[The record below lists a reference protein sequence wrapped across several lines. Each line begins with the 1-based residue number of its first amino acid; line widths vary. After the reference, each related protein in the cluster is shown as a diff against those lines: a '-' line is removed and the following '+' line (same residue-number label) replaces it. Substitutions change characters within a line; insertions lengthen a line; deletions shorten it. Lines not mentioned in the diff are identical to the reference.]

1 MSFDI
6 EIRIRRGE
14 RDIGARIESAERV
27 VALVG
32 PSGIGK
38 TSVLH
43 AIAGLLQPDEGR
55 IAVGGATLFD
65 SARGIDLPPEA
76 RRAGYV
82 FQDSRLFP
90 HLTVERNLAF
100 AASHAQ
106 GEASIGQDD
115 LCALLDI
122 AHLLNRDP
130 SALSGGETR
139 RVAIARALLSA
150 PRFLLLDEP
159 LSSLDPERAEAVL
172 TCIERLRDTL
182 AMPMLYV
189 SHSASEVARLTKTIV
204 EMPQAH

>member
-6 EIRIRRGE
+6 EIKIRRGE
-14 RDIGARIESAERV
+14 REIGARIETGERV

-43 AIAGLLQPDEGR
+43 AIAGLLEPEAGR
-55 IAVGGATLFD
+55 IAVGGETLFD
-65 SARGIDLPPEA
+65 SERGIHLPPEA

-82 FQDSRLFP
+82 FQDGRLFP
-90 HLTVERNLAF
+90 HLDVAQNLAF
-100 AASHAQ
+100 AERHAQSQAPIAQ
-106 GEASIGQDD
+106 GE

-122 AHLLNRDP
+122 DHLLDRDP

-139 RVAIARALLSA
+139 RVAIARAILCA

-189 SHSASEVARLTKTIV
+189 SHSAGEVDRLTKTIV